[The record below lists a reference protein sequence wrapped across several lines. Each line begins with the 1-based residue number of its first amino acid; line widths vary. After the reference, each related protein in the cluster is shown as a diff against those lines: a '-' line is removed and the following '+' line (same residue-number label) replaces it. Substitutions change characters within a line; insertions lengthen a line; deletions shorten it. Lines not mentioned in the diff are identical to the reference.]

1 MKISMYVQNG
11 LGAVNSAPIPIKKEV
26 PFAAVLGAALP
37 SVVSTIGSLV
47 GTNMTNQANAS
58 LNEQTRI
65 WQGRQNR
72 LAEEFQERMWNKS
85 NEYNTPLAQR
95 QRLQQAGYNPWMSG
109 SGSPQSVAG
118 SAGEGKSTGAP
129 APIPMQDS
137 IGPAIRTGVS
147 TLMDASSVQ
156 ANIAN
161 QNAQTVKMAS
171 EASTAYLKATGDY
184 KGAQAL
190 AKSLLKGVNR
200 SDKLMGD
207 ITNGINEEYLSM
219 KLDNSL
225 KAVEY
230 DIKAKYGE
238 NTAKE
243 QLNILRK
250 QESQLDEIINKVRS
264 EKHMTDELAN
274 KYANEAAKLLEEK
287 NIMSESHQY
296 LVDKVQ
302 FEKEI
307 LENDPMRSGLFS
319 GAAKSGPVLKF
330 LTDLLKLIMK

>member
-1 MKISMYVQNG
+1 MKLNSLFLNPI
-11 LGAVNSAPIPIKKEV
+11 GAEISAPIPVKHHSWG
-26 PFAAVLGAALP
+26 AVIGGALSA
-37 SVVSTIGSLV
+37 VGSLL
-47 GTNMTNQANAS
+47 GQKQANDMNLN
-58 LNEQTRI
+58 LNEENRTFQ
-65 WQGRQNR
+65 WRQNR

-85 NEYNTPLAQR
+85 NEYNSPKSQR
-95 QRLQQAGYNPWMSG
+95 ERLQEAGYNPWMSG
-109 SGSPQSVAG
+109 SGSPQSISG

-129 APIPMQDS
+129 APIPMQDV
-137 IGPAIRTGVS
+137 IGPAVRTGVS

-190 AKSLLKGVNR
+190 AKSLLRGVNR

-250 QESQLDEIINKVRS
+250 QSSQLDEIINKVRS
-264 EKHMTDELAN
+264 ENHMTDELAN

-296 LVDKVQ
+296 LVDKVK